1 MAGFAD
7 IRRQMRRDVHAAF
20 AVSATYED
28 AFTAGPVAI
37 TVRLHNRVVQGVGGI
52 NDYVAVLESVD
63 TLVFNAEELSGLGIT
78 LSRKGVIKLL
88 DYGNYEMVLDT
99 QDPPDGPLK
108 IVWAVDRPKQTVAM

>member
-28 AFTAGPVAI
+28 PFTELTPI
-37 TVRLHNRVVQGVGGI
+37 TVRLHNQTIQSVGGI
-52 NDYVAVLESVD
+52 NDYAAVLEAID
-63 TLVFNAEELSGLGIT
+63 KLVFNAEELAALGIT
-78 LSRKGVIKLL
+78 LTRKGVVKLVE
-88 DYGNYEMVLDT
+88 YGGYEMVLDSL
-99 QDPPDGPLK
+99 DPPDGPLK